1 MIYSYAMTAAI
12 ILAAGRGERMGA
24 KVDKAFLSL
33 GPKPL
38 VAYSLLA
45 FESCAAI
52 GAIVL
57 VVRRDRVAAAGEICR
72 MFGVSKL
79 LKVVTGGS
87 SRQDSVRAGLAALP
101 PEASLVA
108 IHDSAR
114 PLVTPALISATVDSA
129 RKTGS
134 GIAARKIVDTVKVVE
149 KGNVAVSTLD
159 RSRLWAVETPQSF
172 RTALIRRAYDAVAEA
187 GETVTDDA
195 GALEFIGEKARLVE
209 WQKPNLKVTVAEDLA
224 IAGELLR
231 I

>member
-1 MIYSYAMTAAI
+1 MTTAI

-45 FESCAAI
+45 FEACSDIDAI
-52 GAIVL
+52 IL
-57 VVRRDRVAAAGEICR
+57 VVRRSRMSAARELCR
-72 MFGVSKL
+72 MFGISKFF
-79 LKVVTGGS
+79 KVVSGGS
-87 SRQDSVRAGLAALP
+87 SRQDSVRAGLSALP
-101 PEASLVA
+101 PESTLVA

-114 PLVTPALISATVDSA
+114 PLVTAPLIAATLKSA
-129 RKTGS
+129 REKGS

-149 KGNVAVSTLD
+149 KGNVVVSTLD
-159 RSRLWAVETPQSF
+159 RSKLWAVETPQSF
-172 RTALIRRAYDAVAEA
+172 SAELIRRAYDAVAKA
-187 GETVTDDA
+187 GKTVTDDS
-195 GALEFIGEKARLVE
+195 GALEFIGEKARLIE

-224 IAGELLR
+224 VAGELLR